1 MLWVAETIPASCGNR
16 RKFPLRNKVVKPV
29 APAFKSSEKARGI
42 KAKRGFRFRNLDGFA
57 PLQACNHG
65 VLWLGCGNDFMRMG
79 LIDEP
84 DLPRNRPGN
93 PPHPHMQ
100 GGHPVPEVRHE
111 AGLSVRPCAAGQVE
125 LPEVSAQVVV

>member
-1 MLWVAETIPASCGNR
+1 MY
-16 RKFPLRNKVVKPV
+16 
-29 APAFKSSEKARGI
+29 KSSEKARRI
-42 KAKRGFRFRNLDGFA
+42 KAKRGFRFRNLAVFA

-84 DLPRNRPGN
+84 DLPRNRHRN
-93 PPHPHMQ
+93 SPHPHLQ
-100 GGHPVPEVRHE
+100 GVCPVPEVRHE